1 MKKKELL
8 LPIAW
13 TRQTFDLQEADVKPL
28 LEPAEQL
35 VTKIT
40 SLVQQEIQ

>member
-1 MKKKELL
+1 MKKKEQL

-28 LEPAEQL
+28 LESAEQL

-40 SLVQQEIQ
+40 SLFQQEI